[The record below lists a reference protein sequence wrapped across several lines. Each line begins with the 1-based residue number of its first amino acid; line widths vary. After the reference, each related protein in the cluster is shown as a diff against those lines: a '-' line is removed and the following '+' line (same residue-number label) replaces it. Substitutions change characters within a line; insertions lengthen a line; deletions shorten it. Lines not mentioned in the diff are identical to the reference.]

1 MSRSKQDT
9 GLDIVSGELER
20 LFELDEMVSLSRD
33 LLGLDPDEVGGAGA
47 KGSFAKALATH
58 CQKIDAMEALCD
70 AIVATK
76 ANVSPNLAKVQING
90 LAVADEL
97 PVGASVDGTTLTRK
111 LGEGRIGVSY
121 AAKADGKSYRLKLLR
136 SEATR
141 DSRGLQRYLTIT
153 RLIGTIDHPNLPGD
167 VQTGTHDGRHYL
179 RHSFVEAQ
187 PLSVRIARTGPMH
200 FNEARELIQQVLD
213 ALAALNSRRLAHG
226 NLTLENV
233 LVARGSEGAKVTLL
247 DAGVDR
253 LRARPRVNETGRE
266 LFATVSSPKTT
277 SPEQIRG
284 LVADARSDV
293 YSFGAVIYELLTGKP
308 VFDATSPVEF
318 AIGHLRDEPAAPSER
333 APKGWI
339 SSELDEFILSLL
351 KKNPDDRPQSA
362 AALLEIFEKL
372 GAKKIAEAPIDEAEL
387 ASRID
392 AVIAEPDNE
401 EAALSLESAAD
412 EGADPAQIAD
422 AFTTAVDMVEG
433 ESEAAKGTK
442 QALLY
447 RAARLLEKANPEGAE
462 AVYVRLLKLDISDA
476 VAENGLEKVRLG
488 LGKYEELVE
497 ALLEKAERAESDTER
512 AQAMAQIGRLYA
524 GELDDKDQALVA
536 LTQAFCG
543 DPASQA
549 GDEYAQEIAKLAGS
563 DVAHWNEVLSACA
576 EASQEASTPESKHAL
591 LRKMG
596 VWYDE
601 NATRPDHAAQ
611 CFQAVL
617 STDPSDET
625 SLSGLANVYRKAQQ
639 WSELGMVLTA
649 WADASGSPGKARDL
663 RTEAAELLELQLND
677 AAGARPLYETI
688 LEADP
693 THVKAG
699 DALARICQRLG
710 DPAGLVKVL
719 ETRAAAQRGDELLRT
734 LCRIAEVSEDELND
748 NAEATRRYKA
758 VLASEP
764 TYIEAIRGLDRLYS
778 KAGQFD
784 ELLTNIS
791 RQIELAVTP
800 RQKITLWERIAGI
813 QDEEYLDAQK
823 AADAWEEILDLNVEH
838 EGALSALPRHYKK
851 LERWESLAGI
861 MERHLD
867 LIEEPTR
874 RIAMALDLAALFSG
888 PIGSPDRALD
898 AYQKVLTIEPQ
909 HHDALEAVAQLQ
921 EKRGDV
927 TAALAAIDSLIE
939 KATTPAAKAEQHIRA
954 ARLLDQEGDKDA
966 AITRY
971 QTALNLEPGNAA
983 AATALRD
990 AFAARGDAAAAMQ
1003 LLEQELGRATTDAQR
1018 ASLAGEIAFLAHTR
1032 IKDDSKAEEAARAAL
1047 KWDDR
1052 EPRAHWV
1059 LAEAAFASGGFL
1071 EASRHYTPLATRLD
1085 TFDEPQRVSVL
1096 LHAVQ
1101 ANIKLSHFQEAFEF
1115 GEKLL
1120 AIAPDSRDGIEAAA
1134 RAAFEAKHFERA
1146 ETLYAQWLDRD
1157 DTHLDASERAMV
1169 LYRLGESAREAEH
1182 FDAAQKA
1189 LEESSE
1195 LDPDFA
1201 APLVALSALCESKED
1216 WEQALKVKS
1225 RQLDLVEGAAR
1236 ASLLIEIGDLASTKL
1251 SDRTRA
1257 AKSYVAA
1264 LEESPEDR
1272 RLLAKLMQLY
1282 SEEKDWSKLVDVV
1295 LKLAD
1300 FVDEPAQKSKYLLTA
1315 AGLYAKQLGDVD
1327 NALLA
1332 YERVVELDAGNARAL
1347 DEIIALRHQKGDHG
1361 SLEDL
1366 LRKKLDAA
1374 TAKADTAGIVAC
1386 HTQLGE
1392 LQERQY
1398 NNIDKAIE
1406 EYEAAHALDPDNAAR
1421 AELLERLYASD
1432 LEKYLSKAIAAPSAR
1447 LRDNPL
1453 DPEPYKTLR
1462 QLYTGVKR
1470 ADSVWC
1476 LCQALTVQKI
1486 AEPDEERFFKRM
1498 RPDGA
1503 AHAQDA
1509 VTSED
1514 WTELL
1519 IQDGASPLLTS
1530 LFTIIEPAV
1539 LASRGQDAGALGF
1552 AAEHAIDLTA
1562 DETPMGQT
1570 LVYAAA
1576 VLGIELPPAFF
1587 NANDPGGLSFLPT
1600 TPPSVVFG
1608 KMAKSY
1614 QIPPQMAA
1622 FIAARQLVSYRPGL
1636 AVRQLAPSGTGLK
1649 SWLFAAIQ
1657 LISPQFPIAASLE
1670 GPVNEARK
1678 AIEAKLNAGQRDQLA
1693 RVVSKLLESGGSL
1706 DLKRW
1711 VAGVDL
1717 TADRTGLLLTNDL
1730 ETALEVIKASDP
1742 AASSV
1747 SAHDRQK
1754 ELVLYSV
1761 SEAFFELRR
1770 RLGIGIDQ

>member
-1 MSRSKQDT
+1 M
-9 GLDIVSGELER
+9 GLEIVSGELER

-33 LLGLDPDEVGGAGA
+33 LLGLDPEEVGGTGA

-58 CQKIDAMEALCD
+58 CQKIDAIEALCD

-76 ANVSPNLAKVQING
+76 AGVSPKLAKVRMNG

-97 PVGASVDGTTLTRK
+97 PVGATLDGTTLTRK

-121 AAKADGKSYRLKLLR
+121 AAKAGGKSYRLKLLR

-153 RLIGTIDHPNLPGD
+153 RLVGTIEHPNLPGD
-167 VQTGTHDGRHYL
+167 VQIATHDGRHYI

-200 FNEARELIQQVLD
+200 FNEARELIAQILE
-213 ALAALNSRRLAHG
+213 ALAALNSRRLTHG
-226 NLTLENV
+226 NLTLENI
-233 LVARGSEGAKVTLL
+233 LVARGSDGATVTLL

-253 LRARPRVNETGRE
+253 LRARPRVNESGRE

-293 YSFGAVIYELLTGKP
+293 YSFGAVLYELLTGKP
-308 VFDATSPVEF
+308 VFEAKSPVEF
-318 AIGHLRDEPAAPSER
+318 AIGHLRDEAPTPSER

-362 AALLEIFEKL
+362 GAVLETFEKL
-372 GAKKIAEAPIDEAEL
+372 GAKKTGDQPIDETEL
-387 ASRID
+387 ATRVD
-392 AVIAEPDNE
+392 AVIAAPDNE
-401 EAALSLESAAD
+401 DAALSLESAAD
-412 EGADPAQIAD
+412 EGADAAQVAE
-422 AFTTAVDMVEG
+422 AFKTAADMVEG
-433 ESEAAKGTK
+433 DSDEAKGIK

-447 RAARLLEKANPEGAE
+447 RAARLLEKADPESAE
-462 AVYVRLLKLDISDA
+462 AVYVQLLELDITDA
-476 VAENGLEKVRLG
+476 VAETGLEKVRLG
-488 LGKYEELVE
+488 LGKYDELVE
-497 ALLEKAERAESDTER
+497 ALLEKAERAQTDAER
-512 AQAMAQIGRLYA
+512 AHAMAQIGRLYA

-543 DPASQA
+543 DPANES
-549 GDEYAQEIAKLAGS
+549 GSEYAAEIEKLA
-563 DVAHWNEVLSACA
+563 DAAHWAEVLSTCA
-576 EASQEASTPESKHAL
+576 EASQEDISPEAKNAL
-591 LRKMG
+591 LLKMG
-596 VWYDE
+596 GWYNE
-601 NATRPDHAAQ
+601 KATRPDHAAQ

-617 STDPSDET
+617 ATSPADEPA
-625 SLSGLANVYRKAQQ
+625 LSGLADVYRKAQQ
-639 WSELGMVLTA
+639 WSELGMVLTT
-649 WADASGSPGKARDL
+649 WADASGAPAQARDL
-663 RTEAAELLELQLND
+663 RTKAAEILELQLND
-677 AAGARPLYETI
+677 SAAARPLYEAI

-693 THVKAG
+693 THEKAS

-719 ETRAAAQRGDELLRT
+719 QTRADAQRGDELLRT

-748 NAEATRRYKA
+748 DAEATRRYKA
-758 VLASEP
+758 VLELES

-778 KAGQFD
+778 KAGQFGD
-784 ELLTNIS
+784 LLTNIA
-791 RQIELAVTP
+791 RQIELAATP
-800 RQKITLWERIAGI
+800 RQKITLWERVAGI
-813 QDEEYLDAQK
+813 QDEEYLDAEK
-823 AADAWEEILDLNVEH
+823 AADAWEEILDLNPEH
-838 EGALSALPRHYKK
+838 EGALAALPRHYKK
-851 LERWESLAGI
+851 LERWEKMAGV

-867 LIEEPTR
+867 LLEDDAR
-874 RIAMALDLAALFSG
+874 RIAMALDLAALLSG
-888 PIGSPDRALD
+888 PVGSPDRALT
-898 AYQKVLTIEPQ
+898 AYQKVLAVDPE
-909 HHDALEAVAQLQ
+909 HHDALEAVAQLR
-921 EKRGDV
+921 EKTGDV
-927 TAALAAIDSLIE
+927 NAALEAIDSLIE
-939 KATTPAAKAEQHIRA
+939 KATTPEAKAEQHIRA
-954 ARLLDQEGDKDA
+954 AKLLDEEGNKDA

-971 QTALNLEPGNAA
+971 QTALDLEPGNQTAA
-983 AATALRD
+983 SALRA
-990 AFAARGDAAAAMQ
+990 AFAARGDATAALQ

-1018 ASLAGEIAFLAHTR
+1018 ATLAGEIAFLAHDQL
-1032 IKDDSKAEEAARAAL
+1032 KDPAKAEEAARAAL

-1059 LAEAAFASGGFL
+1059 LAEAAFKSGGFL
-1071 EASRHYTPLATRLD
+1071 EASRHYTPLSTRLD
-1085 TFDEPQRVSVL
+1085 DTFEKSDRISVL
-1096 LHAVQ
+1096 LHALQ
-1101 ANIKLSHFQEAFEF
+1101 ANLELGHHQEAYEF

-1120 AIAPDSRDGIEAAA
+1120 ALAPDNPEGIEAAA
-1134 RAAFEAKHFERA
+1134 RAAFEAKHFHHAETHYTEWLGREDTRLNPDERA
-1146 ETLYAQWLDRD
+1146 K
-1157 DTHLDASERAMV
+1157 V
-1169 LYRLGESAREAEH
+1169 LYRLGESAREAGHLET
-1182 FDAAQKA
+1182 AQKA
-1189 LEESSE
+1189 LEESADLNPESV
-1195 LDPDFA
+1195 D
-1201 APLVALSALCESKED
+1201 PLVALAALCESKED

-1225 RQLDLVEGAAR
+1225 RHLDLVEGSER
-1236 ASLLIEIGDLASTKL
+1236 AELLIQIGDLASAKL

-1282 SEEKDWSKLVDVV
+1282 SEEKDWSKLVEVV
-1295 LKLAD
+1295 LKLAE
-1300 FVDEPAQKSKYLLTA
+1300 FVDDSAQKAKYLLTA
-1315 AGLYAKQLGDVD
+1315 AGLYVKQLGDVD
-1327 NALLA
+1327 NALAA
-1332 YERVVELDAGNARAL
+1332 YERVVELDSGNARAI
-1347 DEIIALRHQKGDHG
+1347 DEIIALRQQRGDHG
-1361 SLEDL
+1361 ALESL
-1366 LRKKLDAA
+1366 LRKKLES
-1374 TAKADTAGIVAC
+1374 AKAKDNTTEIVAC

-1392 LQERQY
+1392 LQERQH
-1398 NNIDKAIE
+1398 NNIDEAIK
-1406 EYEAAHALDPDNAAR
+1406 EYEAAHALDPDNSER

-1432 LEKYLSKAIAAPSAR
+1432 LDKYLAKAITGPAAR
-1447 LRDNPL
+1447 LRENPL

-1462 QLYTGVKR
+1462 LLYTGVKR

-1509 VTSED
+1509 VSSDD
-1514 WTELL
+1514 WAELL
-1519 IQDGASPLLTS
+1519 THEGASPLLTS
-1530 LFTIIEPAV
+1530 LFAIIQPAV
-1539 LASRGQDAGALGF
+1539 LAARGQDAGALGF
-1552 AAEHAIDLTA
+1552 TAEHALDLA
-1562 DETPMGQT
+1562 QDQRPMAQT

-1576 VLGIELPPAFF
+1576 VLGIEAPAAFF

-1600 TPPSVVFG
+1600 TPPAVVFG
-1608 KMAKSY
+1608 KMATSY

-1622 FIAARQLVSYRPGL
+1622 FIAARQLTSYRPGL
-1636 AVRQLAPSGTGLK
+1636 AVRQLAPTGTGLK

-1657 LISPQFPIAASLE
+1657 LISPQFPIASELE
-1670 GPVNEARK
+1670 GPVNEAKK
-1678 AIEAKLNAGQRDQLA
+1678 AIENTLSSAQRDELA
-1693 RVVSKLLESGGSL
+1693 RVVSKLLQSGGSL

-1747 SAHDRQK
+1747 TTQERQK

-1761 SEAFFELRR
+1761 GESFFELRR